1 MQNIA
6 QLPSDVVHFAVLLA
20 QRLLKLVTDSLSLSA
35 GCNPFHNDVA
45 LYSKDLWP
53 LAVRKSGTFSIL
65 ELLVVLSVEMADL
78 FLS

>member
-1 MQNIA
+1 MQNIT

-45 LYSKDLWP
+45 LKDLWP
-53 LAVRKSGTFSIL
+53 LAVWKSGMFSIL
-65 ELLVVLSVEMADL
+65 ELLVFLSVEMADL